1 MSVSPSSAAAVAG
14 AVAHAL
20 LERLEHGQ
28 LVVGAAARPATR
40 QPRPHDPDG
49 VAARAD
55 TTTQH
60 VSHVSVGVRRCV
72 RPVRARC
79 FQTLS
84 VRVLV
89 PPPSIRTNSRGIEPA
104 SALSSLSQAS
114 DSYVVVALRSRWRQT
129 LVSRGLYG
137 REGVSALRRYQYAP
151 TASVGLPCAVVGR
164 EPT

>member
-1 MSVSPSSAAAVAG
+1 VSVSPSSAAAVAG

-60 VSHVSVGVRRCV
+60 VSHVSVGV